1 VSRVEILGG
10 HVVDVIR
17 RELSDFEQI
26 DIAATLAGQ
35 GIPVVP
41 VVDIFHTLHLWP
53 QAPLSTA
60 AADQAIRAFKAVTD
74 CRIDYHDPRPP
85 VAPSCLLCQ
94 AEGGRLTHG
103 LCDGCRATF
112 DQAVA

>member
-1 VSRVEILGG
+1 MRVEILEG

-17 RELSDFEQI
+17 CELDDFAQI
-26 DIAATLAGQ
+26 SIAATLAEQ

-53 QAPLSTA
+53 QAPLSTT

-85 VAPSCLLCQ
+85 VAPSCLLCR
-94 AEGGRLTHG
+94 AEGGRLTHE

-112 DQAVA
+112 DQEIS